1 MSANSR
7 MSAKSQT
14 VIGPVSISEALA
26 AMARHPL
33 RKTEPEVAPVDI
45 VEGRVLAADVRAT
58 ENAPP
63 FTRSCVDGFAV
74 IADEVAGAT
83 TQSPVHLRV
92 AGEVRMGAAAPAHLA
107 RGTCLRVPTGGA
119 LPPQADGVVMIE
131 DAQDGGDI
139 VQILDGEGV
148 GDHITFEGA
157 DVRAGDL
164 LLERGT
170 TLSAGA
176 IGMLVAAGVAE
187 VSVYRAPR
195 VGVLVTGDELVSTG
209 VPLGPGQI
217 RDSNRAALCAAL
229 AAMGFAPHSYPRVPD
244 ERSAFDAAFAVAL
257 AENDAVVI
265 SGGSSVGERDYTPDV
280 IDASGP
286 PGVVVHG
293 IRAKPG
299 RPAVLAA
306 VGDKPVIGLPGNPV
320 SALVVLEA
328 IGKPVL
334 LRLFGITREPLTW
347 RAELSEAIDVST
359 NLEHRIPVRLFS
371 GPEGMRAQ
379 PLIGTSA
386 HSHILGFADGLVVV
400 PEGVGR
406 IAAGAQVDVVP
417 LSTTRR

>member
-1 MSANSR
+1 ML
-7 MSAKSQT
+7 Q
-14 VIGPVSISEALA
+14 
-26 AMARHPL
+26 HPL
-33 RKTEPEVAPVDI
+33 RKAEPELVPVDAA
-45 VEGRVLAADVRAT
+45 EGRILAADARAA

-74 IADEVAGAT
+74 FAEDVAGAT
-83 TQSPVHLRV
+83 AKSPVRLRV
-92 AGEVRMGAAAPAHLA
+92 AGEIRMGAAAPALFA

-119 LPPQADGVVMIE
+119 LPLQADGVVMIE
-131 DAQDGGDI
+131 DADDGGD
-139 VQILDGEGV
+139 VVEVRDGEGA
-148 GDHITFEGA
+148 GDHVTREGA

-164 LLERGT
+164 LCERGT
-170 TLSAGA
+170 TLSPAA
-176 IGMLVAAGVAE
+176 VGMLAAAGVVQISA
-187 VSVYRAPR
+187 YRPPR
-195 VGVLVTGDELVSTG
+195 VAVLVTGDELVPPG
-209 VPLGPGQI
+209 APLRPGQI

-244 ERSAFDAAFAVAL
+244 ERAAFDAAFAVAL

-280 IDASGP
+280 IDAAGP

-306 VGDKPVIGLPGNPV
+306 VGEKPVIGLPGNPV

-328 IGKPVL
+328 IGKPIL
-334 LRLFGITREPLTW
+334 LRMFGIARTPLTW
-347 RAELSEAIDVST
+347 RAELSEAIDVSRT
-359 NLEHRIPVRLFS
+359 LEHRIPVRLIS
-371 GPEGMRAQ
+371 GPDGLRAQ

-400 PEGVGR
+400 AEGVGLVV
-406 IAAGAQVDVVP
+406 AGTHVDVVP
-417 LSTTRR
+417 FSTTRR

>member
-1 MSANSR
+1 MSIA
-7 MSAKSQT
+7 
-14 VIGPVSISEALA
+14 EALA

-33 RKTEPEVAPVDI
+33 RKAEPETVPVSAA
-45 VEGRVLAADVRAT
+45 EGRILAADARAA

-74 IADEVAGAT
+74 IAQEVAGAT
-83 TQSPVHLRV
+83 EQLPVRLRV
-92 AGEVRMGAAAPAHLA
+92 AGDVAMGAAAPAILES
-107 RGTCLRVPTGGA
+107 GTSLRVPTGGA

-131 DAQDGGDI
+131 DAQDDGGFVVI
-139 VQILDGEGV
+139 RDGEGV
-148 GDHITFEGA
+148 RDHVTLEGA

-164 LLERGT
+164 LCERGT
-170 TLSAGA
+170 TLSPAA
-176 IGMLVAAGVAE
+176 IGMLAAAGVAE
-187 VSVYRAPR
+187 ISAYRAPR
-195 VGVLVTGDELVSTG
+195 VAILVTGDELVPAG

-229 AAMGFAPHSYPRVPD
+229 AAMGFAPRLYPRVPD
-244 ERSAFDAAFAVAL
+244 DRAAFDAAFALAL

-280 IDASGP
+280 IDAAGP
-286 PGVVVHG
+286 PGVIVHG

-328 IGKPVL
+328 IGKPIL
-334 LRLFGITREPLTW
+334 LRMFDITREPLTW

-359 NLEHRIPVRLFS
+359 NLEHRIPVRLTS
-371 GPEGMRAQ
+371 GPTGLRAQ

-386 HSHILGFADGLVVV
+386 HSHILGFADGLIVV
-400 PEGVGR
+400 PERVGHL
-406 IAAGAQVDVVP
+406 AAGTQVDVVP
-417 LSTTRR
+417 FSATRR